1 MYMKKIVISSV
12 ALSLVAYLYFAES
25 DTETTIAVANTENTS
40 VSKNKPSSNQQNL
53 IETAQT
59 PVDLAPQSTI
69 NQDVNDGNNDDFFRQ
84 LNHLTE
90 KNFYSADQFTSAF
103 LNEDGEVSS
112 AALED
117 TFNIIDFKQLIER
130 VDSIEKTDNA
140 SLRESTLLDSI
151 YKLED
156 VQIYSESYSCAGKIC
171 LVSFDF
177 EGNDEN
183 VSALSQFTSNY
194 SFTNIVAG
202 DNGAKKFKAVYIET
216 DDPSTLRLSYLN

>member
-1 MYMKKIVISSV
+1 MKKIVISSV

-40 VSKNKPSSNQQNL
+40 VSKNRPSSNQQNL
-53 IETAQT
+53 IEIVQI
-59 PVDLAPQSTI
+59 PVDSAPQSTI

-84 LNHLTE
+84 LNHITE
-90 KNFYSADQFTSAF
+90 KNFHSADQFTSAF

-112 AALED
+112 VALED
-117 TFNIIDFKQLIER
+117 AFNIIDFKQLIER

-171 LVSFDF
+171 LVSFGF

>member
-1 MYMKKIVISSV
+1 MKKIVISSV

-25 DTETTIAVANTENTS
+25 DTETTITVANTENTS
-40 VSKNKPSSNQQNL
+40 VSKNKPSLNQQNL
-53 IETAQT
+53 IETVQI
-59 PVDLAPQSTI
+59 PVDSTPQSTI
-69 NQDVNDGNNDDFFRQ
+69 IQDVNDGNNDEFFRQ

-90 KNFYSADQFTSAF
+90 KNFHSAAQFTSAF

-112 AALED
+112 VALED

-194 SFTNIVAG
+194 SFSNIVEG
-202 DNGAKKFKAVYIET
+202 DNGVKKFKAVYIET
-216 DDPSTLRLSYLN
+216 DDPSTLMLSY

>member
-1 MYMKKIVISSV
+1 MKKIVISFV
-12 ALSLVAYLYFAES
+12 ALAVVAYLYFTAF
-25 DTETTIAVANTENTS
+25 DTETTTTVTNTENSS
-40 VSKNKPSSNQQNL
+40 VSINKPSSHQQIL
-53 IETAQT
+53 IEAVQT
-59 PVDLAPQSTI
+59 PVDSAPENII

-90 KNFYSADQFTSAF
+90 KNFHSAEQFTSAY

-112 AALED
+112 VALEE
-117 TFNIIDFKQLIER
+117 TFNITDFKQLIER

-140 SLRESTLLDSI
+140 SLRESILSDSI
-151 YKLED
+151 YKLKD
-156 VQIYSESYSCAGKIC
+156 VQTYSESYSCAGKIC

-183 VSALSQFTSNY
+183 VSELSTFTNNY
-194 SFTNIVAG
+194 SFSNIVVG

-216 DDPSTLRLSYLN
+216 DDPSTLRLSY

>member
-1 MYMKKIVISSV
+1 MVTAAA
-12 ALSLVAYLYFAES
+12 ALVGSM
-25 DTETTIAVANTENTS
+25 IN
-40 VSKNKPSSNQQNL
+40 KNRLLFK
-53 IETAQT
+53 
-59 PVDLAPQSTI
+59 
-69 NQDVNDGNNDDFFRQ
+69 VNDGKNDEFFRQ

-90 KNFYSADQFTSAF
+90 KNFHSAEQFTSAF

-112 AALED
+112 VALED
-117 TFNIIDFKQLIER
+117 AFNIIDFKQLIER

-171 LVSFDF
+171 LVSFGF

-183 VSALSQFTSNY
+183 VSALSHFTSN
-194 SFTNIVAG
+194 
-202 DNGAKKFKAVYIET
+202 
-216 DDPSTLRLSYLN
+216 